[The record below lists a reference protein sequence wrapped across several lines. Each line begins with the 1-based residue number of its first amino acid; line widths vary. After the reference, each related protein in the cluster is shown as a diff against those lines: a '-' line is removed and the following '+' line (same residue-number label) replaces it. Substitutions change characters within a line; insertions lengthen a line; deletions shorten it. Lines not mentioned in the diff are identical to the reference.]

1 MSTPRRQNKVKTL
14 HLVDLGILQL
24 FSVLKAGSPPVL
36 VPMGLP
42 DTDKLRMCR
51 KLSCYSPNYMWPVPD
66 TKTINGKQA
75 YHFVKWSK
83 YSRPGYPTQAHI
95 NYDFVF
101 GDRPLSQVR
110 KELVP
115 VPCGK
120 CLGCRLDYAR
130 QWADRCLLELQY
142 HKDAWFVT
150 LTYNDEHVPISLY
163 GDPYTGE
170 AHPCLTLDR
179 RDVQLFLKRLRKAIE
194 PTKIRYFGCAE
205 YGPNTWRPHY
215 HLIIF
220 GLSLDDLALKRQD
233 IDGKVSAYTSQTLS
247 AAWSKR
253 PFGNKSDILDPIGDV
268 ECSDVTWSACNYVAR
283 YIVKKQLGPDGK
295 DFYDRFNLVPP
306 FTYMSSRP
314 GIGRPYYEDHQT
326 DLYQHDS
333 ISVSTPSGGRNIRPP
348 KYFDDLYD
356 VVQPERL
363 AKIKEARRFMAEQ
376 AEKAKLQKTS
386 LNIYDLQALEERVR
400 NQKIPKDYDI

>member
-1 MSTPRRQNKVKTL
+1 MCL
-14 HLVDLGILQL
+14 ILSC
-24 FSVLKAGSPPVL
+24 FHPLKA
-36 VPMGLP
+36 
-42 DTDKLRMCR
+42 
-51 KLSCYSPNYMWPVPD
+51 WPVPGSR
-66 TKTINGKQA
+66 TANGKQD
-75 YHFVKWSK
+75 YRILKLRTFSK
-83 YSRPGYPTQAHI
+83 PGYPTQFSGPDIEFYNNHKKECI
-95 NYDFVF
+95 NI
-101 GDRPLSQVR
+101 
-110 KELVP
+110 
-115 VPCGK
+115 PCQK
-120 CLGCRLDYAR
+120 CIGCRLTYAR

-150 LTYNDEHVPISLY
+150 LTYNDEHVPISFY

-220 GLSLDDLALKRQD
+220 GLPLDDLSLKRQD

-247 AAWSKR
+247 AAWSRR

-295 DFYDRFNLVPP
+295 DFYARFNLVSP
-306 FTYMSSRP
+306 FTFMSTSP
-314 GIGRPYYEDHQT
+314 GIGRLYFEDHQN
-326 DLYQHDS
+326 LYDHDC
-333 ISVSTPSGGRNIRPP
+333 ISVSTPNGGRSIRPP
-348 KYFDDLYD
+348 RYYDRLFD
-356 VVQPERL
+356 VVQPDRL
-363 AKIKEARRFMAEQ
+363 EKIKEARRFMAEQ

-386 LNIYDLQALEERVR
+386 LNIYDLQALEERVV
-400 NQKIPKDYDI
+400 NQKLPKDYDI